1 VERGVSGV
9 FEPERLVFTISDQP
23 GEDAY
28 ELVTVLLTDLGDSR
42 TKMLFEQRG
51 SLPPE
56 VYEGAQEGW
65 SSFFDR
71 IDERLA
77 A

>member
-1 VERGVSGV
+1 M
-9 FEPERLVFTISDQP
+9 Q
-23 GEDAY
+23 
-28 ELVTVLLTDLGDSR
+28 
-42 TKMLFEQRG
+42 FEQRG

-56 VYEGAQEGW
+56 VYEGAREGW